1 MDTNAKLETFRDEF
15 VLLSNS
21 RPPPVTWAGDTPLPI
36 TPTSRPTSF
45 TVRSRLARRWQD
57 AIFFACKQAVE
68 PVVQAICPRGSTGSA
83 LFGHALGHVSN
94 GNRG

>member
-45 TVRSRLARRWQD
+45 TVRSRLARRFPG
-57 AIFFACKQAVE
+57 I
-68 PVVQAICPRGSTGSA
+68 
-83 LFGHALGHVSN
+83 LFGYTSDVYAILARQCHVV
-94 GNRG
+94 GI